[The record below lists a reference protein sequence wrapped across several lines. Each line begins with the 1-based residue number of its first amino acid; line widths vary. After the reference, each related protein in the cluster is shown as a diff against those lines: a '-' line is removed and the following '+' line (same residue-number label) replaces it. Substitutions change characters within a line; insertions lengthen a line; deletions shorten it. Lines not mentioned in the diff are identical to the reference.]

1 MNSMI
6 SKFIEPGNKVEIQMV
21 DRMNQSQE
29 PPKIYISQIQDILSE
44 SQMEI
49 VMPMEQTKLI
59 LLPVDREYNLV
70 IYAGS
75 TLFQCFAKVIDR
87 YKSDNIFLLAVEL
100 TSNLRKYQRREYYR
114 FSCALEMNSRN
125 LEEEEIRAIEERDP
139 HSNLIP
145 GLPLKRSVIV
155 DISGGGLRFL
165 SSHPYEPGSMIYIS
179 YNLFAGGSMKEYEL
193 VGKVLSS
200 KKVEDRKGSYEHRVQ
215 YVDIDVDV
223 REEIIKYIF
232 EEERKHR
239 KKERLGE

>member
-6 SKFIEPGNKVEIQMV
+6 SKFIEPGNKIEIQMV
-21 DRMNQSQE
+21 EQKNLNQES
-29 PPKIYISQIQDILSE
+29 PKVYISQIQDILSE
-44 SQMEI
+44 NQMEI

-59 LLPVDREYNLV
+59 LLPVDKEYNLV
-70 IYAGS
+70 IYASG

-87 YKSDNIFLLAVEL
+87 YKSNNIFLLAVEL

-125 LEEEEIRAIEERDP
+125 LEEEEIRAIEEKDP

-200 KKVEDRKGSYEHRVQ
+200 QKVEDRKGSFEHRVK

>member
-21 DRMNQSQE
+21 DRTNQSQE

-87 YKSDNIFLLAVEL
+87 YKSNNIFLLAVEL